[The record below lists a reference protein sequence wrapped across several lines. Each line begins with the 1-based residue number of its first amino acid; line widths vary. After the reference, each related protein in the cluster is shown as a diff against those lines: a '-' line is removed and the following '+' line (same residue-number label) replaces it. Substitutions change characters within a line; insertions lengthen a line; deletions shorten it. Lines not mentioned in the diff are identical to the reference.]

1 VAVVRMG
8 ISTPTL
14 DTDTTVYTADASYL
28 SSVIATNKGTTEAT
42 ARVWVVPLGATTSA
56 DYGYIMYDVA
66 IPANN
71 SIETHRFAIKLGDIV
86 KVRANSSNVSFSLNG
101 VYDGSASIDAHL
113 LQTTN
118 VHGIANTA
126 NLATLT
132 TTNALNDRLIAIE
145 LGLGIFD

>member
-1 VAVVRMG
+1 MG

-14 DTDTTVYTADASYL
+14 NTDTTVYTADASYL

-42 ARVWVVPLGATTSA
+42 VRVWVVPLGASTSA
-56 DYGYIMYDVA
+56 DYGYIMYDVPL
-66 IPANN
+66 PASN
-71 SIETHRFAIKLGDIV
+71 SIESHRFAIKLGDV
-86 KVRANSSNVSFSLNG
+86 VRVRANSSNVSFSLNG

-113 LQTTN
+113 LHTTN

-126 NLATLT
+126 NLATLN